1 MTDEKKALPRNGV
14 LPGMYFFKSTD
25 AVRKR
30 VKEKYI
36 VPIGST
42 IIVSRQT
49 VKFLSGKKLPNGV
62 KAYEVA
68 VYTPMHRKF
77 KS

>member
-1 MTDEKKALPRNGV
+1 MTDGKKALPRNGV

-36 VPIGST
+36 VPTGST

-49 VKFLSGKKLPNGV
+49 VKFLSGKELPKGV
-62 KAYEVA
+62 KAYEVE